1 MNYMH
6 MNQELKHLIKP
17 PQELIGKLIPNM
29 TLTAKNLL
37 VLLTKKTR
45 ETTDI
50 STSTI
55 KISMNFD
62 VFPNENM
69 ARLTSQDIHQ
79 V

>member
-1 MNYMH
+1 
-6 MNQELKHLIKP
+6 
-17 PQELIGKLIPNM
+17 M